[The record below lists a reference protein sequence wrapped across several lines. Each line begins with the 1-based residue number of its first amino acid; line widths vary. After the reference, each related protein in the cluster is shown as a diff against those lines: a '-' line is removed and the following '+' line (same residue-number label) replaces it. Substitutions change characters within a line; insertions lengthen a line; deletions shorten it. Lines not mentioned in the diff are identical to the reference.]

1 MLSTIQNIARAVSAK
16 LGRESL
22 VVRQLRPLY
31 ENTLSLIGGRDGVP
45 WDINGVTFQIDP
57 HQRHRMGHDYEAPV
71 ARFLRQAVKP
81 GDVCFDVGAN
91 VGAYA
96 LQLAHWTGSA
106 GRVIAFEPNPA
117 AAEVLSEQIRM

>member
-16 LGRESL
+16 LGRESA
-22 VVRQLRPLY
+22 VIWQLRPLY

-57 HQRHRMGHDYEAPV
+57 HQRQRIGHDYEALV
-71 ARFLRQAVKP
+71 ARFLHQAVKP

-96 LQLAHWTGSA
+96 LQRVHWTGSA
-106 GRVIAFEPNPA
+106 GRVIAFEPNPGGSSFGA
-117 AAEVLSEQIRM
+117 DPDE